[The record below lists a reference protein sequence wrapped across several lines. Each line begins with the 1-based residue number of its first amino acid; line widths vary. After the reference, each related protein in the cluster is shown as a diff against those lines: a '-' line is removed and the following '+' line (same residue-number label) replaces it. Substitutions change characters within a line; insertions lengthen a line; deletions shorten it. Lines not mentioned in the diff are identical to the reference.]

1 MKVCVVCVGKIKE
14 RYLAD
19 GIAEYCKRLGRFC
32 TVEIAEVADER
43 IPERPNGAEITRVL
57 EAEAARMEKRIPKGA
72 YVVGLCVEG
81 RAMDSETF
89 AKAMAQAQV
98 QGFGTLA
105 FLIGGSLGMA
115 PRMKDMCHLRLSL
128 SAMTLPHQLARLV
141 LLEQIYRCYKINAGE
156 EYHK

>member
-1 MKVCVVCVGKIKE
+1 MKICIVCVGKLKE

-19 GIAEYCKRLGRFC
+19 GIAEYIKRLGRFC

-43 IPERPNGAEITRVL
+43 IPDSPNASDTARVL

-72 YVVGLCVEG
+72 YVVGLCIEG
-81 RAMDSETF
+81 RSMDSETF
-89 AKAMAQAQV
+89 AKTLARVQV
-98 QGFGTLA
+98 QGCSTVA
-105 FLIGGSLGMA
+105 FLIGGSLGLA
-115 PRMKDMCHLRLSL
+115 PHIKQLCHLRLSL

-141 LLEQIYRCYKINAGE
+141 LLEQIYRCFKINGGE